1 MKGRV
6 KKSSKGNVFL
16 NITGSLG
23 IIVFAVLAYMHQGQE
38 WYYHIVGTLALLML
52 VFWGKAIFSTAKLL
66 FLFVTFVIALGWS
79 LLMIRL
85 GFQKEL

>member
-1 MKGRV
+1 MTGRV
-6 KKSSKGNVFL
+6 KKSSKGNAFL
-16 NITGSLG
+16 NIVSSLG
-23 IIVFAVLAYMHQGQE
+23 IVVFAVLAYMYQGKE
-38 WYYHIVGTLALLML
+38 GYYYIVGTLALLTL
-52 VFWGKAIFSTAKLL
+52 AFWGKAIFSVAKLV